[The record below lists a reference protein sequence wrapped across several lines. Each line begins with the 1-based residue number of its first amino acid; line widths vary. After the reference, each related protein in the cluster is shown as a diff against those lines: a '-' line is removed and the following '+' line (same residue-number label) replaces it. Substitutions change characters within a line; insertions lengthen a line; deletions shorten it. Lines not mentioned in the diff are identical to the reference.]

1 MFIIQV
7 SALLTNI
14 QVYKNLLTA
23 YQNEDHCTMMED
35 YVRTFDNVTI
45 EMPNS
50 SCQYLLT
57 KDCSSSENFAI
68 FARQLDIESK
78 TKEVT
83 LFLDSK
89 EITLS
94 PPSSKTACQI
104 KIDGQASEL
113 QSSRTLLMS
122 NGKMRAYLRETSSST
137 TGPIVVLKHDKHDLT
152 VLFDGKNVQVK
163 VSQRYKGQTC
173 GICGDNN
180 QESDREFSGPDACIY
195 EKDED
200 FINSYALTGT
210 HCQQALQIKGPKSC
224 PKEEEN
230 TKKYMVPEYKSLEKV
245 IERWNSEKKYN
256 DIRQMEQQSAQKEM
270 TRNQQHSLERTVSQQ
285 QQAISNNRQYS
296 HYPAHHQQQQNHLQR
311 MRTMAIRKEDKFCFS
326 VQPVLS
332 CVEGVSRPTQYR
344 QQVLGFHCLPSQSIS
359 AQKLVE
365 QSQYQVLEIFGAKQA
380 DFAATL
386 QIPVSCYA
394 HA

>member
-1 MFIIQV
+1 
-7 SALLTNI
+7 
-14 QVYKNLLTA
+14 
-23 YQNEDHCTMMED
+23 MMED

-50 SCQYLLT
+50 SCEYLLA
-57 KDCSSSENFAI
+57 KDCSLSENFAI
-68 FARQLDIESK
+68 FARQLDTESK
-78 TKEVT
+78 TKEVR
-83 LFLDSK
+83 LFLDGK
-89 EITLS
+89 EITLT
-94 PPSSKTACQI
+94 PPTSKTTSQI

-113 QSSRTLLMS
+113 VSSRSLVMS
-122 NGKMRAYLRETSSST
+122 NGKMRAYVRETSSST

-180 QESDREFSGPDACIY
+180 QESDREFSGPDTCIY

-200 FINSYALTGT
+200 FINSYALTGA
-210 HCQQALQIKGPKSC
+210 HCQQTPRPKGAKLC
-224 PKEEEN
+224 PKEEKN
-230 TKKYMVPEYKSLEKV
+230 TEKYMAPEYKSLERV

-256 DIRQMEQQSAQKEM
+256 DIRQMEQEEAQRKM
-270 TRNQQHSLERTVSQQ
+270 TRAQPHSSERTSQQ
-285 QQAISNNRQYS
+285 AQNNRQYS
-296 HYPAHHQQQQNHLQR
+296 RYSTHHQQQPNHLQR

-332 CVEGVSRPTQYR
+332 CIEGVSRPTQYH

-365 QSQYQVLEIFGAKQA
+365 QSQYQVLEIFGVKQA

-394 HA
+394 YA